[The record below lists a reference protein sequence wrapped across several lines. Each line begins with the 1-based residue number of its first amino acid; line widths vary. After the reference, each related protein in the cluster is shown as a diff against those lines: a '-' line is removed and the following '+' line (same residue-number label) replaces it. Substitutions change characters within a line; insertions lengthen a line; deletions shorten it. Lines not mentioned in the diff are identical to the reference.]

1 MQERI
6 KPREVEPVW
15 HALLMRVASSKNE
28 DVMVGLD
35 GALTIKVDCMER
47 FAQAVARECASTAT
61 MYSINK
67 NEIHPDIPFDQMSDQ
82 AKAIAHATCQYVAN
96 AIRARFGLGRF

>member
-47 FAQAVARECASTAT
+47 FAQAVARECAEICRELANTDAHD
-61 MYSINK
+61 Y
-67 NEIHPDIPFDQMSDQ
+67 NEVRSDCAQ
-82 AKAIAHATCQYVAN
+82 
-96 AIRARFGLGRF
+96 AIRARFGLGE

>member
-47 FAQAVARECASTAT
+47 FAQAVARDIIAACHERDLWCMDDPAAT
-61 MYSINK
+61 V
-67 NEIHPDIPFDQMSDQ
+67 ED
-82 AKAIAHATCQYVAN
+82 V
-96 AIRARFGLGRF
+96 IRARYGLGE